1 MTTERNRTRGD
12 GRPARAA
19 DALSGRTV
27 GGLDLPEQF
36 ILWALR
42 VRLRDEL
49 RGREGPDLARG
60 FFLAF
65 GLARCEPAREAF
77 ERAFALLFHGPRRE
91 LLLAPPCCAC
101 ISCDEEELL
110 RLFHPKTPAATR
122 ERLARDLVVD
132 ALSLTLAAKAASFAE
147 LLGRL
152 AAPDT
157 PPGGPAAD
165 PDA

>member
-1 MTTERNRTRGD
+1 MTAERNRTRGD
-12 GRPARAA
+12 GRPARAP

-27 GGLDLPEQF
+27 GRLDVPEQF
-36 ILWALR
+36 TLWALR

-65 GLARCEPAREAF
+65 GLARCERAREAF

-91 LLLAPPCCAC
+91 LTLAPPCCAC
-101 ISCDEEELL
+101 VSLDEDELL
-110 RLFHPKTPAATR
+110 RLFHPKTPAVTR
-122 ERLARDLVVD
+122 ERLARALVVD
-132 ALSLTLAAKAASFAE
+132 ALADTLAARAASFAGYLRE
-147 LLGRL
+147 LAG
-152 AAPDT
+152 
-157 PPGGPAAD
+157 PGVRRPSR